1 MDIFRTAGCV
11 AAALLLAHSS
21 GIRAAEPIMT
31 ADLPAAVVRVDN
43 LAGVLPDHLQF
54 AEARASDVFAR
65 IGATIRWI
73 DQEGS
78 VSQRVMPSF
87 TVILVNGDGA
97 KGSGQLASVFV
108 DALGLANPS
117 VRRAHVFYDRV
128 AALNEGTPRTIPSL
142 LGDVIAH
149 ELGHLLLPPPG
160 HSWDGIMCPG
170 LETKSWAVKTF
181 TKPQAREV
189 LSRVRALH

>member
-1 MDIFRTAGCV
+1 MI
-11 AAALLLAHSS
+11 
-21 GIRAAEPIMT
+21 

-65 IGATIRWI
+65 IGATIRWT
-73 DQEGS
+73 DQDGS
-78 VSQRVMPSF
+78 VSQQVTPSF
-87 TVILVNGDGA
+87 TVVLVNAEGA
-97 KGSGQLASVFV
+97 ENKGQLASLFV
-108 DALGLANPS
+108 DALAVANPS
-117 VRRAHVFYDRV
+117 VRRAHIFYDRV
-128 AALNEGTPRTIPSL
+128 AALNVGTPRTIPSL

-160 HSWDGIMCPG
+160 HSWDGIMSPG
-170 LETKSWAVKTF
+170 LETTSWSVKTF

-189 LSRVRALH
+189 RSRMRALH